1 MSNGYTGELFG
12 RDKILNYLSK
22 RFDTAMTG
30 KGCIDLL
37 YGDAG
42 IGKTAIINKFISMHP
57 EVQSLY
63 VQCSALT
70 DADDLYKPCSDLLNS
85 IESIK
90 WQDESKVKKLF
101 STFNLEK
108 VFDVGGKILGFI
120 PGLELPSALIDLA
133 VSAYAGDMN
142 PEVLAESYKN
152 DKVKL
157 YSEIILGLSMEKPLI
172 VVFDD
177 LHWADRGTINVIKHI
192 FQIMLEAHK
201 GGIDKKFNL
210 LLIGSLRDAEA
221 KADSLHNG
229 INEMFNF
236 MDRYNVGKA
245 HKLMV
250 QHEVMELSNIHI
262 QSLITYNFDNDE
274 HLSKGLKRWLYD
286 CSNGNPLL
294 LSNLIDV
301 LREYGAVECS
311 NSGWIDF
318 NEVSY
323 TNLKPVLKGRMLR
336 LEKQGAFK
344 NKSVVALEA
353 LRNLNDLELKIL
365 YVASIF
371 KEYFTIESLAHVCK
385 IIESDLYWPINRLV
399 KMGFISEL
407 GEFDNGLELQNRYH
421 IKSKGLIEALRH
433 DMPIHQV
440 TYYEES
446 LGDYYAKKIN
456 AVDYMEEA
464 VYQLESSDIVS
475 KVVISDKYHKIHKVR
490 DFYHKMASYH
500 YMNGKNSLKAINHG
514 LYGVERLVER
524 YKTTKKQMPS
534 PLELDGLRKTIESQI
549 VLYDKLFDHVIDE
562 LILAKNNHNELIQQ
576 LKIRALKSYA
586 EFYACFKQYT
596 KAGEYLNTALMLT
609 RFTASEIDDAE
620 LMLAVAEIY
629 INSGNHANSLIV
641 IGNLLDYINENAL
654 DWEKTEC
661 DAIIDKIL
669 ALISVDS
676 VLQAKYISRVT
687 DIAVMLDSKI
697 AIVSQ
702 FLELKFYLDHNK
714 LKEAK
719 ALIKQIHLSHSDII
733 GEHYLGN
740 VFSTFDSYKIP
751 RDEVSQVNLL
761 GEERELQYNFKV
773 RREFQCRFNACNL
786 LLPVLL
792 KEIKN
797 IDDKFISQSILNIL
811 RMLGWLKSFSRLKEN
826 IDISRYS
833 KDDYPKN
840 MYEQRVKDLKGQ
852 AEEILKSYEPYIN
865 IQSIVSWFTNALKSG
880 KKISERDE
888 ILRYLLVDWSEYVQM
903 DYIQHLFDISMNSNR
918 TISNYTHYEKN
929 IFAWYE
935 YYIERPNDELA
946 RLIVNSLKRQIEYL
960 DTSILATR
968 LISKVLFAN
977 KTFMKLIDVESYANI
992 AINNYLKYGEYDKA
1006 KIFANHIEGDSYTVV
1021 IDKIHTAEYEEMDGK
1036 ANDIF
1041 SYEGEDQF
1049 SRYIT
1054 AEKLFNRADSI
1065 ILSHIDSD
1073 ILESLQLYVKAYNL
1087 MQDNEYAET
1096 ELDDVCDK
1104 IAASLGSINDIS
1116 IDLLAKI
1123 FGKDEIQSNTTL
1135 TKLFLQFRYQHE
1147 SLLINQRVGD
1157 INRSIECLVNMVKTI
1172 QNTLDYNVLT
1182 LDRVN
1187 EALESTGFTVDSLL
1201 AELHQT
1207 LVDNMMFDKALA
1219 LFFDFAKLSQFNFVK
1234 INMIPTILSTVNT
1247 LIKHINNSVLT
1258 DFANEFLLIE

>member
-500 YMNGKNSLKAINHG
+500 YMNGKK
-514 LYGVERLVER
+514 
-524 YKTTKKQMPS
+524 
-534 PLELDGLRKTIESQI
+534 
-549 VLYDKLFDHVIDE
+549 
-562 LILAKNNHNELIQQ
+562 
-576 LKIRALKSYA
+576 
-586 EFYACFKQYT
+586 
-596 KAGEYLNTALMLT
+596 
-609 RFTASEIDDAE
+609 
-620 LMLAVAEIY
+620 
-629 INSGNHANSLIV
+629 
-641 IGNLLDYINENAL
+641 
-654 DWEKTEC
+654 
-661 DAIIDKIL
+661 
-669 ALISVDS
+669 
-676 VLQAKYISRVT
+676 
-687 DIAVMLDSKI
+687 
-697 AIVSQ
+697 
-702 FLELKFYLDHNK
+702 
-714 LKEAK
+714 
-719 ALIKQIHLSHSDII
+719 
-733 GEHYLGN
+733 
-740 VFSTFDSYKIP
+740 
-751 RDEVSQVNLL
+751 
-761 GEERELQYNFKV
+761 
-773 RREFQCRFNACNL
+773 
-786 LLPVLL
+786 
-792 KEIKN
+792 
-797 IDDKFISQSILNIL
+797 
-811 RMLGWLKSFSRLKEN
+811 
-826 IDISRYS
+826 
-833 KDDYPKN
+833 
-840 MYEQRVKDLKGQ
+840 
-852 AEEILKSYEPYIN
+852 
-865 IQSIVSWFTNALKSG
+865 
-880 KKISERDE
+880 
-888 ILRYLLVDWSEYVQM
+888 
-903 DYIQHLFDISMNSNR
+903 
-918 TISNYTHYEKN
+918 
-929 IFAWYE
+929 
-935 YYIERPNDELA
+935 
-946 RLIVNSLKRQIEYL
+946 
-960 DTSILATR
+960 
-968 LISKVLFAN
+968 
-977 KTFMKLIDVESYANI
+977 
-992 AINNYLKYGEYDKA
+992 
-1006 KIFANHIEGDSYTVV
+1006 
-1021 IDKIHTAEYEEMDGK
+1021 
-1036 ANDIF
+1036 
-1041 SYEGEDQF
+1041 
-1049 SRYIT
+1049 
-1054 AEKLFNRADSI
+1054 
-1065 ILSHIDSD
+1065 
-1073 ILESLQLYVKAYNL
+1073 
-1087 MQDNEYAET
+1087 
-1096 ELDDVCDK
+1096 
-1104 IAASLGSINDIS
+1104 
-1116 IDLLAKI
+1116 
-1123 FGKDEIQSNTTL
+1123 
-1135 TKLFLQFRYQHE
+1135 
-1147 SLLINQRVGD
+1147 
-1157 INRSIECLVNMVKTI
+1157 
-1172 QNTLDYNVLT
+1172 
-1182 LDRVN
+1182 
-1187 EALESTGFTVDSLL
+1187 
-1201 AELHQT
+1201 
-1207 LVDNMMFDKALA
+1207 
-1219 LFFDFAKLSQFNFVK
+1219 FVK
-1234 INMIPTILSTVNT
+1234 SNKSWIIWCRTSSGTI
-1247 LIKHINNSVLT
+1247 
-1258 DFANEFLLIE
+1258 